1 MKSNDLGT
9 LGVSVPC
16 AGKAIGLARNAAY
29 KAAKRK
35 ELPTIRIGRRLV
47 VPVEALKRVLNEATR
62 PRERYQESNPDNQNK

>member
-1 MKSNDLGT
+1 MKTNDLGT

-16 AGKAIGLARNAAY
+16 AGRAIGLARNAAY

-47 VPVEALKRVLNEATR
+47 VPVEALKGMLMKGATPSQDR
-62 PRERYQESNPDNQNK
+62 SS